1 MRKVEPHAAARSR
14 EGGRSGDSAG
24 GGGGRGEREGAD
36 NADGEEPLHLPCWE
50 GHLDV
55 AQWLHSAGASL
66 DATDS
71 EGETPLH
78 IACLQGHLSIAQ
90 WLLSAGAS
98 LDATSSDGYTPLHDT
113 CIQGRLEIAKWLCS
127 AGADATLKTN
137 DGDTPAQL
145 LQRHARS
152 TAQLDQHALR
162 STLAC
167 LVRRAQAQGPLPS
180 ALLHR
185 CSSFRWPTTDPA
197 PALQVQRRR
206 VLR

>member
-1 MRKVEPHAAARSR
+1 MGAQATTAAAPSPSAASVLANKRLLDAR
-14 EGGRSGDSAG
+14 LFDAVEEGDLAAAQAAV
-24 GGGGRGEREGAD
+24 AD
-36 NADGEEPLHLPCWE
+36 GVGVRAQQNGEEPLHLACDK
-50 GHLDV
+50 GHLDI

-66 DATDS
+66 NATDS

-113 CIQGRLEIAKWLCS
+113 CIQGRLEIAQWLCS

-145 LQRHARS
+145 LQRPDRDV
-152 TAQLDQHALR
+152 QLDQQALR

-167 LVRRAQAQGPLPS
+167 LVRRAQAQGPLPCPAAPVQ
-180 ALLHR
+180 ALIR
-185 CSSFRWPTTDPA
+185 Y
-197 PALQVQRRR
+197 
-206 VLR
+206 